1 MSVPWT
7 VVRDPSAAKRAAES
21 GKACGITGFGDLGTV
36 KPRFEEDGATKPLIS
51 FDSRRVWAAA
61 PVT

>member
-1 MSVPWT
+1 MGKNVGPWA

-36 KPRFEEDGATKPLIS
+36 KP
-51 FDSRRVWAAA
+51 
-61 PVT
+61 